1 MKTKIHE
8 ELMEEMGKETDLM
21 RLEMRKENDRIRQ
34 EFLSQQLCVEPIEP
48 LVSPTPKSTK
58 GSCAAPPTSGDDI
71 IGQTKD
77 CELLVVGGKLP
88 LVVAL
93 GKVYQ
98 DATTLH
104 NVLLSPDVAKVTV
117 EKVRF
122 PDARVPLPSDE
133 VTTVADAFQTFV
145 AWPRDLIRFM
155 PEPHKPFRAPSPEKK
170 RDVPVDNPIAS
181 LRLIASQIGNEPFA
195 VPWDDTFFQINTE
208 LSLMMYNTDLLEF
221 VSGNQKLNINI
232 IQFFMM

>member
-1 MKTKIHE
+1 
-8 ELMEEMGKETDLM
+8 MEEMRKETDLM
-21 RLEMRKENDRIRQ
+21 RLEMRKENDQMRQ
-34 EFLSQQLCVEPIEP
+34 EFLSQQLCAKPIEP
-48 LVSPTPKSTK
+48 LVSLTPNRTK

-88 LVVAL
+88 RVVAL

-98 DATTLH
+98 DATTLL
-104 NVLLSPDVAKVTV
+104 NVPLSPDVAKVTV

-145 AWPRDLIRFM
+145 AWPRDLI
-155 PEPHKPFRAPSPEKK
+155 
-170 RDVPVDNPIAS
+170 
-181 LRLIASQIGNEPFA
+181 
-195 VPWDDTFFQINTE
+195 
-208 LSLMMYNTDLLEF
+208 
-221 VSGNQKLNINI
+221 
-232 IQFFMM
+232 